1 MKTLILMR
9 HSQPQRDENL
19 PQEMWGLSL
28 DGVMAAGSFFKKPI
42 FEQVSQVWAST
53 MRRAYD
59 TAMILSGG
67 VTLDSALDERAK
79 GEGGGKDIW
88 AGQFVDPELKNP
100 GGESFA
106 QVRARM
112 EGFISRLVEKMEDG
126 DCALLVSHGAAICA
140 YLQGFCT
147 VEVIDP
153 AEKTRRVRFRSQQ
166 VMCGDIASPS
176 AFVLEF
182 ENNSIEKVTF
192 LV

>member
-9 HSQPQRDENL
+9 HSQAQRDENL

-28 DGVMAAGSFFKKPI
+28 EGVMAAGSFFKKPI
-42 FEQVSQVWAST
+42 FQQVSQVWAST

-79 GEGGGKDIW
+79 GQGGGEDFW
-88 AGQFVDPELKNP
+88 ARQFAEPELKNP

-106 QVRARM
+106 EVRARM
-112 EGFISRLVEKMEDG
+112 ERFISRLVEKMEDG
-126 DCALLVSHGAAICA
+126 DCALAVGHGAAICA
-140 YLQGFCT
+140 YLQGFCS
-147 VEVIDP
+147 VEVLD
-153 AEKTRRVRFRSQQ
+153 AKTKARRVCFRSQE
-166 VMCGDIASPS
+166 VMSGDIASPS

-182 ENNSIEKVTF
+182 EKDKIEKVTF
-192 LV
+192 LI

>member
-9 HSQPQRDENL
+9 HSQAQRDESL
-19 PQEMWGLSL
+19 PREMWGLSL

-42 FEQVSQVWAST
+42 FENVSQVWAST

-67 VTLDSALDERAK
+67 VTLDSALDERAV
-79 GEGGGKDIW
+79 GQTENGDFW
-88 AGQFVDPELKNP
+88 AAQHMDPELKNP

-106 QVRARM
+106 EVRARM
-112 EGFISRLVEKMEDG
+112 EHFISHLVVKMPED

-140 YLQGFCT
+140 YLQSFCT
-147 VEVIDP
+147 VEVLDP
-153 AEKTRRVRFRSQQ
+153 AEKTRQVSFRGQK
-166 VMCGDIASPS
+166 VMSGKIEAPS

-182 ENNSIEKVTF
+182 EKDKIERVAF
-192 LV
+192 LL